1 MILRGKFISL
11 NSFVKKQ
18 ERLKRNQKEVAEEL
32 IKIKADSI
40 LHILYG
46 THVTPQLTKEKL
58 KAERMK

>member
-11 NSFVKKQ
+11 NSFAKKQ

-32 IKIKADSI
+32 IKIKADSM

-46 THVTPQLTKEKL
+46 IDVTPQLTKEKL
-58 KAERMK
+58 KAEIMK